1 MPFSEENVLD
11 FVKWLEKSY
20 FVERA
25 LGRIEKLL
33 APEFMMVGTGRREV
47 CYDMPQMRFLLQ
59 QEQSGFHDTFLVLS
73 AHYSVRTLTPEVFS
87 VLR

>member
-47 CYDMPQMRFLLQ
+47 
-59 QEQSGFHDTFLVLS
+59 VL
-73 AHYSVRTLTPEVFS
+73 
-87 VLR
+87 

>member
-33 APEFMMVGTGRREV
+33 APEFMIDVYKRQGQLCADRINAE
-47 CYDMPQMRFLLQ
+47 
-59 QEQSGFHDTFLVLS
+59 SI
-73 AHYSVRTLTPEVFS
+73 
-87 VLR
+87 

>member
-33 APEFMMVGTGRREV
+33 APEF
-47 CYDMPQMRFLLQ
+47 YDGGNRTAGGLL
-59 QEQSGFHDTFLVLS
+59 
-73 AHYSVRTLTPEVFS
+73 
-87 VLR
+87 

>member
-25 LGRIEKLL
+25 LEGLKSFWHRNL
-33 APEFMMVGTGRREV
+33 
-47 CYDMPQMRFLLQ
+47 
-59 QEQSGFHDTFLVLS
+59 
-73 AHYSVRTLTPEVFS
+73 
-87 VLR
+87 

>member
-33 APEFMMVGTGRREV
+33 APEFGGNRTAGG
-47 CYDMPQMRFLLQ
+47 LL
-59 QEQSGFHDTFLVLS
+59 
-73 AHYSVRTLTPEVFS
+73 
-87 VLR
+87 